1 MPTQLQTGAI
11 QGIQAHRPE
20 RFIPVGPGV
29 YHDIQHF
36 LFREAYLLDHERYA
50 EWVTLLADDLVYQTA
65 AKIPDGFKESYRSI
79 RERIS
84 HLADTG
90 AGAQPRQQPRRFV
103 TNIIVSVAGCCDEY
117 DVVSYLL
124 ITRGRADEAPALLS
138 AERHDR
144 LRRAAQS
151 YRLVRREIFL
161 DQSARALPEFL

>member
-1 MPTQLQTGAI
+1 MATQLQTGTI

-36 LFREAYLLDHERYA
+36 LFREAYLLDHERYD
-50 EWVTLLADDLVYQTA
+50 EWATLLADDLVYRTA
-65 AKIPDGFKESYRSI
+65 AKVPDGFEESYRSI

-84 HLADTG
+84 HLAG
-90 AGAQPRQQPRRFV
+90 ARSGTESLEHPRRFI

-124 ITRGRADEAPALLS
+124 ITRGRPEEAQQLLS

-144 LRRAAQS
+144 LRRASQS

-161 DQSARALPEFL
+161 DPGARARPTFL

>member
-1 MPTQLQTGAI
+1 MTTQLRKGTI

-36 LFREAYLLDHERYA
+36 LFREAYLLDHERYD
-50 EWVTLLADDLVYQTA
+50 EWTTLLADDLVYRTA
-65 AKIPDGFKESYRSI
+65 AQSADGFNESYRSI

-84 HLADTG
+84 HLEDARGG
-90 AGAQPRQQPRRFV
+90 AHPLDHPRRFV

-124 ITRGRADEAPALLS
+124 ITRSGAADAEKLLS

-144 LRRAAQS
+144 LRRASQS

-161 DQSARALPEFL
+161 DPGVRALPTFL

>member
-1 MPTQLQTGAI
+1 MTSLQAGTI

-36 LFREAYLLDHERYA
+36 LFREAYLLDHGRYS
-50 EWVTLLADDLVYQTA
+50 EWAGLLAEDLVYRTA
-65 AKIPDGFKESYRSI
+65 VQVPNGFAENYRSI
-79 RERIS
+79 RERIG
-84 HLADTG
+84 HLPEAAAG
-90 AGAQPRQQPRRFV
+90 AGPAEQPRRWV

-124 ITRGRADEAPALLS
+124 ITRSRAGEAEKLLS

-144 LRRAAQS
+144 LRRSSQS
-151 YRLVRREIFL
+151 YRLVQREIIL
-161 DQSARALPEFL
+161 DPGARAMPDFL